1 MESDSRPLPP
11 WNVFSC
17 GGASVHGTSS
27 CGYVETIFICNCPD
41 RNREKFN
48 YTLHYD
54 LLTNVY
60 RSKMHIVEYLYPRQ
74 KMEKWD
80 AFVAMLQKSDTIW
93 ATYKRQRGVKYEE
106 KLSNAMKLVSKRHG
120 VGQYANGFE
129 SHPDVTPFD
138 KLVLEI
144 IKDIEKEKLKKESE
158 VSLKV
163 I

>member
-1 MESDSRPLPP
+1 MESDGRLLPP
-11 WNVFSC
+11 WNVFCC
-17 GGASVHGTSS
+17 GGASVYGTSS
-27 CGYVETIFICNCPD
+27 CCYVESNFICNCPD

-54 LLTNVY
+54 LLTNAY
-60 RSKMHIVEYLYPRQ
+60 RNKMHIIEYLQPRQ

-93 ATYKRQRGVKYEE
+93 STYKRQRGVKYEI
-106 KLSNAMKLVSKRHG
+106 KLVSKRHG
-120 VGQYANGFE
+120 VGQYTKGFE

-163 I
+163 M